1 MENKYNK
8 SQKKLVN
15 YYSEVVRSDFFV
27 NEFIELRKQAGI
39 EISKPETFKNYSAL
53 SGKWG
58 GPGAYALECYH
69 RICEKF
75 DLRFWVWF
83 PLFEEYLKTN
93 KIRNYENVLNSDL
106 IFVEDVIY
114 QKEIPP
120 EYQDDFIEQFDL
132 SYPVAIRISPFV
144 SRRDLE
150 DFVDKFFANTIKP
163 LQEKYKNNELRIG
176 KARSKKN
183 RSRDDFIYKNK
194 KLPRRDISELVWKK
208 YDPMDVGEI
217 GKVISNE
224 GKKRNKM

>member
-27 NEFIELRKQAGI
+27 NEFIELRKQIGI
-39 EISKPETFKNYSAL
+39 ELGKPETYKNYATF
-53 SGKWG
+53 SGKWVE
-58 GPGAYALECYH
+58 PGYYTRKCYH
-69 RICEKF
+69 RICEEF
-75 DLRFWVWF
+75 DLRFWVWL

-93 KIRNYENVLNSDL
+93 KIRNYENVLSSDL

-150 DFVDKFFANTIKP
+150 DFIGKFFTNTIKP
-163 LQEKYKNNELRIG
+163 LQEKYKNEKIKIG
-176 KARSKKN
+176 RARDKKN

-194 KLPRRDISELVWKK
+194 GLPRRDISELLWKK

-217 GKVISNE
+217 GKVISKE
-224 GKKRNKM
+224 RKKRNKM